1 MDPGTRSP
9 LVDFFRGDPWWGPIE
24 FALGNIALFVPL
36 GLFVQLRFK
45 TFRYHTHRLF
55 EQSLEGGTTESG
67 DTKFRKY
74 FLLANSQIEPTR
86 ADVCGGRTVWRRF
99 DNRRLRAAAQRVAR
113 CWHVGY
119 LLGFGQQL
127 RK

>member
-1 MDPGTRSP
+1 MIRDDGLAGAKRVARGRLKISPDCSGTDQTGVPADPGTHQQ
-9 LVDFFRGDPWWGPIE
+9 
-24 FALGNIALFVPL
+24 ALLRWHVFQNL
-36 GLFVQLRFK
+36 GQLRFK

-113 CWHVGY
+113 C
-119 LLGFGQQL
+119 
-127 RK
+127 